1 MTCGAE
7 RLRFARHAPCVRQN
21 ERKAEFGIG
30 GCTRLGYY
38 HPLWVHEAPRQI
50 WGARCSGRCGL
61 AVLGWLCTRP
71 DEASKAVAEA
81 QLARTI
87 NHTLLTPREFARR
100 RRERG
105 TFVARV
111 PTGPT
116 IPILGSLDG
125 A

>member
-1 MTCGAE
+1 M
-7 RLRFARHAPCVRQN
+7 RHASASMN
-21 ERKAEFGIG
+21 ETPSSALAGVPV
-30 GCTRLGYY
+30 LGTIV
-38 HPLWVHEAPRQI
+38 PVM
-50 WGARCSGRCGL
+50 GARGASTDPGSALFGKAR
-61 AVLGWLCTRP
+61 AVLGLLCTRP
-71 DEASKAVAEA
+71 DEASATVAEA

-105 TFVARV
+105 SVVARV